1 MVDTGVRV
9 IWIVFF
15 SLVFAHV
22 VIAGKCFGAFR
33 MFIAD

>member
-1 MVDTGVRV
+1 MVGTGVWV

-15 SLVFAHV
+15 SLVFAPV

-33 MFIAD
+33 KRRP